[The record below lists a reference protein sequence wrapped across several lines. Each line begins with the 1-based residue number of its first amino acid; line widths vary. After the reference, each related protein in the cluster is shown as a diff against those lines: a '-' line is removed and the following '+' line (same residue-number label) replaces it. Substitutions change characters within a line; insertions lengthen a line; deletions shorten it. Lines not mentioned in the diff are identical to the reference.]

1 MEFVVGT
8 RNTHKLEELTR
19 ILAPL
24 VPGLVLLPAT
34 GEGPEE
40 DGQSFSENALI
51 KARAA
56 FADSG
61 VASIAD
67 DSGLVVDAL
76 NGEPGIHS
84 ARYAG
89 TGIDSDNTALV
100 LDKMKGEV
108 ARSARFVCAAALVSP
123 HGEIVVERSWE
134 GTLAQQPAGG
144 GGFGYDP
151 IFTPLGMSHTAA
163 ELESDAKDELSHR
176 GQAFRALAVHMKEMT
191 SAHSGVE

>member
-1 MEFVVGT
+1 MGT

-40 DGQSFSENALI
+40 DGHSFRENALI

-108 ARSARFVCAAALVSP
+108 ARSARFACAAALVSP

-151 IFTPLGMSHTAA
+151 IFTPSGMSHTAA
-163 ELESDAKDELSHR
+163 ELESATKDELSHR
-176 GQAFRALAVHMKEMT
+176 GQAFRALAAHLAEMT

>member
-1 MEFVVGT
+1 
-8 RNTHKLEELTR
+8 L
-19 ILAPL
+19 
-24 VPGLVLLPAT
+24 
-34 GEGPEE
+34 
-40 DGQSFSENALI
+40 
-51 KARAA
+51 A

-108 ARSARFVCAAALVSP
+108 ARSARFVCAAALVSQ

-151 IFTPLGMSHTAA
+151 IFTPSGMSHTAA
-163 ELESDAKDELSHR
+163 ELESAAKDELSHR
-176 GQAFRALAVHMKEMT
+176 GQAFRALAVHLAEMT

>member
-40 DGQSFSENALI
+40 DGHSFRENALI

-108 ARSARFVCAAALVSP
+108 ARSARFVCAAALVSQ

-163 ELESDAKDELSHR
+163 ELESAAKDELSHR
-176 GQAFRALAVHMKEMT
+176 GQAFRALAVHMKEKT

>member
-1 MEFVVGT
+1 MGT

-56 FADSG
+56 FVDSG

-100 LDKMKGEV
+100 LDKMKVEV

-151 IFTPLGMSHTAA
+151 IFTPSGMSHTAA
-163 ELESDAKDELSHR
+163 ELESAAKDELSHR
-176 GQAFRALAVHMKEMT
+176 GQAFRALAVHLAEMT